1 VSSEPKLAAVIGWPV
16 HQSVSPALHSFW
28 LKQHG
33 LKGAYVALPI
43 APENFGRCVA
53 ALHLM
58 GFRGVSITVPHKEAA
73 FALADRLDDDARA
86 TGAVNT
92 LVFENDAVSGM
103 NTDVQGF
110 ASSLAESFGPA
121 IARTGPAAV
130 LGAGGAARAIVHAL
144 LRAGAPEIRLI
155 NRTEARAES
164 LAAQTQNR
172 SVSVLPWGEWAN
184 ALKDVRLLINTTSL
198 GMKGKPVLEV
208 SLGELPP
215 EAVVADIVYNPLETE
230 LLAKAK
236 ARGHR
241 TMDGLGMLMHQAV
254 PAFAAWFG
262 VTPKVT
268 PELRTELTRALGG

>member
-1 VSSEPKLAAVIGWPV
+1 
-16 HQSVSPALHSFW
+16 
-28 LKQHG
+28 
-33 LKGAYVALPI
+33 
-43 APENFGRCVA
+43 
-53 ALHLM
+53 
-58 GFRGVSITVPHKEAA
+58 
-73 FALADRLDDDARA
+73 ALADRLDDDARA

-144 LRAGAPEIRLI
+144 LRAGGPEIRLI

-184 ALKDVRLLINTTSL
+184 ALKDVRLLINTTSM
-198 GMKGKPVLEV
+198 GMKGKPVLAV

-215 EAVVADIVYNPLETE
+215 EAVVADIVYNPLE
-230 LLAKAK
+230 
-236 ARGHR
+236 
-241 TMDGLGMLMHQAV
+241 
-254 PAFAAWFG
+254 
-262 VTPKVT
+262 
-268 PELRTELTRALGG
+268 